1 MIEDY
6 TEGTGTA
13 VVGGTEQR
21 ASRSLV
27 ALLWPIALVGALLSL
42 IPLWLGDSRV
52 MMGVAVLGLT
62 FACYAVGFNLIFGS
76 TGQLFLCVG
85 ALAGIGGYGSAI
97 LADRVGLP
105 LLLSILLATLASS
118 VFGGLLSWIAVRR
131 SLGVIFTGI
140 ITLIFSLV
148 FGNLLLG
155 AAGVTGGD
163 GGFHI
168 QTGADTFLR
177 QTIPPYYLMLAL
189 VLIFLLTHGLLR
201 RSHIG
206 WAFRALRDDEVAAE
220 LAGVNVARYRVIAA
234 LIGAAMLGLAGSLF
248 AFTEGT
254 ISPTTYGFAQVDV
267 ETMVMLAFGGI
278 GTLFGP
284 VLGAV
289 VFTVIN
295 ELIQDLGQLR
305 LLVYGALIIALFLWV
320 PRGIIPTL
328 GDLIRRRK
336 RVKLG
341 ENEAEG
347 VGCGRTVT
355 SPSLDMSSCSRR
367 PSRRAPASSPM
378 FSR

>member
-21 ASRSLV
+21 ASQSLV

-52 MMGVAVLGLT
+52 MMGVSILGLT

-105 LLLSILLATLASS
+105 LLLSMLVATLASS
-118 VFGGLLSWIAVRR
+118 LMGGLLSWIAVRR

-189 VLIFLLTHGLLR
+189 VLIFLLIHGLLR

-220 LAGVNVARYRVIAA
+220 LAGVDVARYRVYAA
-234 LIGAAMLGLAGSLF
+234 LIGAAMLGLSGSLF

-284 VLGAV
+284 VLGAA
-289 VFTVIN
+289 VFTIIN
-295 ELIQDLGQLR
+295 ELIQGLGQLR

-336 RVKLG
+336 R
-341 ENEAEG
+341 
-347 VGCGRTVT
+347 
-355 SPSLDMSSCSRR
+355 
-367 PSRRAPASSPM
+367 
-378 FSR
+378 

>member
-177 QTIPPYYLMLAL
+177 QTIPPYYLMLIL

-201 RSHIG
+201 RSYIG

-234 LIGAAMLGLAGSLF
+234 GIGAAMLGLAGSLF

-284 VLGAV
+284 VLGAL

-328 GDLIRRRK
+328 GDLIRRR
-336 RVKLG
+336 
-341 ENEAEG
+341 NE
-347 VGCGRTVT
+347 
-355 SPSLDMSSCSRR
+355 
-367 PSRRAPASSPM
+367 
-378 FSR
+378 

>member
-1 MIEDY
+1 
-6 TEGTGTA
+6 
-13 VVGGTEQR
+13 
-21 ASRSLV
+21 
-27 ALLWPIALVGALLSL
+27 
-42 IPLWLGDSRV
+42 
-52 MMGVAVLGLT
+52 MMGVSILGLT

-105 LLLSILLATLASS
+105 LLLSVLLATLASS
-118 VFGGLLSWIAVRR
+118 LIGGLLSWIAVRR

-168 QTGADTFLR
+168 QMGADTFLR

-220 LAGVNVARYRVIAA
+220 LAGVDVSRYRVYAA
-234 LIGAAMLGLAGSLF
+234 LIGAAMLGLSGSLF
-248 AFTEGT
+248 AVTEGT

-267 ETMVMLAFGGI
+267 ETLVMLAFGGI

-289 VFTVIN
+289 VITIIN
-295 ELIQDLGQLR
+295 ELILDLGQLR

-328 GDLIRRRK
+328 GDLLRRQR
-336 RVKLG
+336 
-341 ENEAEG
+341 
-347 VGCGRTVT
+347 
-355 SPSLDMSSCSRR
+355 SPARR
-367 PSRRAPASSPM
+367 EE
-378 FSR
+378 